1 MLKLADIE
9 QPHNLEAERALLGS
23 LMLDTDQMLN
33 IGAIDRDCFYNTT
46 HQYIWEAI
54 HQIFEKKEELDTI
67 TIMHRLEFLNYKDVQ
82 LEYVAN
88 LPDTVPLSSNA
99 SKYADIL
106 RDYAKRR
113 NLMRLSVEVINNA
126 GTLTNTPDE
135 ISSEYIEK
143 LEGVIK
149 LEEKPGGLV
158 SSRKATDKVLDSIE
172 EAFNRRA
179 DGDFYNGMPTGYH
192 QMDEILGF
200 LAKDTLTIIGARPG
214 QGKSVMGLDI
224 VEASSALS
232 KRPVGFFSCE
242 MSSDEIGMRRFN
254 QRTGI
259 AANRLRL
266 GNLTDTDFVRI
277 GSATGDLFDTNV
289 FIDDT
294 PHLSIAHIRNQIKE
308 FNYRHVENL
317 GMVVVDYVQLMKT
330 SGNKQRYEAIGELT
344 AELKRMA
351 KEFHIPIVALAQI
364 SREVESR
371 KGKKQDGSE
380 DCKPVLGD
388 LRESGNIEQDAD
400 NVIFIWNNKPDEGG
414 STRKGYFLVAK
425 NRNGAAGK
433 EVSVIFIKE
442 YLTFKEITTLGD
454 LPDHVRDKLAN
465 ARVYPRDTE
474 GYVLLNNFVP
484 LNK

>member
-23 LMLDTDQMLN
+23 LMVDADQILN

-67 TIMHRLEFLNYKDVQ
+67 TIMHRLEFLNHKDVQ

-88 LPDTVPLSSNA
+88 LPDVVPLSSNA

-113 NLMRLSVEVINNA
+113 NLMRLSVEVINSA

-158 SSRKATDKVLDSIE
+158 SSGKATHKTFNSIE
-172 EAFNRRA
+172 EAFNRRL
-179 DGDFYNGMPTGYH
+179 DGDYYNGMPTGYH
-192 QMDEILGF
+192 KTDEVLGF
-200 LAKDTLTIIGARPG
+200 LAKGTLTIIGARPG

-224 VEASSALS
+224 VEGATTLTNL
-232 KRPVGFFSCE
+232 PVAFFSCE
-242 MSSDEIGMRRFN
+242 MTLEEIGIRRIN
-254 QRTGI
+254 QRSGI
-259 AANRLRL
+259 ASNRLRL
-266 GNLTDTDFVRI
+266 GNLTDEDFAKLGPIQGHLVE
-277 GSATGDLFDTNV
+277 SNV

-330 SGNKQRYEAIGELT
+330 AGNKQRYEAVGELT

-351 KEFHIPIVALAQI
+351 KEFNIPIVALAQI
-364 SREVESR
+364 SREVEDR
-371 KGKKQDGSE
+371 KGKDKDGKD
-380 DCKPVLGD
+380 DCKPVMSD

-400 NVIFIWNNKPDEGG
+400 NIIFIWYNKPDNGDPI
-414 STRKGYFLVAK
+414 RKGRFLIAK
-425 NRNGAAGK
+425 NRNGPCGDPIN
-433 EVSVIFIKE
+433 VMFIKE

-465 ARVYPRDTE
+465 ARVYPRNTE